1 MSLFETVRLTNE
13 NYLICQKL
21 TTSSTSAILA
31 NTSLLRL
38 CNRGTLRR
46 KLTLSSKRCSPV
58 RIIIC
63 WKTRRSSTHT
73 FESDTTV
80 EEKQTCWEFLL
91 YGLHYN
97 GNSTSH
103 STSTGILLSTFN
115 PFIGWMGRRQV

>member
-1 MSLFETVRLTNE
+1 M
-13 NYLICQKL
+13 KL

-46 KLTLSSKRCSPV
+46 KLTLSSSRCSPV

-80 EEKQTCWEFLL
+80 EEKQTCCDLL
-91 YGLHYN
+91 FYELHYTD
-97 GNSTSH
+97 NSNSHITSAGM
-103 STSTGILLSTFN
+103 S
-115 PFIGWMGRRQV
+115 